1 MSPKSVPC
9 PRCAGTGR
17 IPDLRDVGRRLRL
30 ARKGALLG
38 LREAARQAKISAE
51 YLRDL
56 EKGRGTFRGEG
67 AQRVLALLRVDP

>member
-1 MSPKSVPC
+1 MSGKSTPC

-17 IPDLRDVGRRLRL
+17 VPDFRDIGRRLRL

-67 AQRVLALLRVDP
+67 ARRVLALLRIEL